1 MHKAGPNH
9 EIKALALAMAGA
21 TVTAVAT
28 MFVPTVWLE
37 SATGATGLSE
47 LIPSAAAPLGDTAR
61 ALIAF
66 GAGAL
71 ALAVLALMLLHQASP
86 SNDAAATPQPFDA
99 GDSEPGLAAKLLARL
114 SSVSLPQMPWAKSEG
129 QITDLAD
136 LPRLRTG
143 DVHPDA
149 PPRRPL
155 SAGIDLPVLDLVEP
169 EPMPAIDPLQAA
181 TTGDLAAIV
190 IGQEPKPGLEAV
202 ASASH
207 IEPVP
212 FSVEEAQPTLAEM
225 VAQLEHAVAERKKQL
240 EALERTAIESAP
252 AQHVAVAE
260 EQSQTH
266 DVAVPRPVLEAVNP
280 AVGDDDMDSAL
291 AAALATLHRM
301 NRAAG

>member
-1 MHKAGPNH
+1 
-9 EIKALALAMAGA
+9 
-21 TVTAVAT
+21 
-28 MFVPTVWLE
+28 
-37 SATGATGLSE
+37 
-47 LIPSAAAPLGDTAR
+47 
-61 ALIAF
+61 
-66 GAGAL
+66 
-71 ALAVLALMLLHQASP
+71 
-86 SNDAAATPQPFDA
+86 
-99 GDSEPGLAAKLLARL
+99 L